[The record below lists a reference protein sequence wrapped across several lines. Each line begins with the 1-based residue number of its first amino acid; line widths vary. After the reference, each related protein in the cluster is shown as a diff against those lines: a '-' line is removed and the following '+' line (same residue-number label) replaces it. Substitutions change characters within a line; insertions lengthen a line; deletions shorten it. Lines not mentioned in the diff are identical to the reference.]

1 MFEQLQKRL
10 SGALQKVRGRS
21 RISESDIDAVLSEIR
36 TGLLEADV
44 HFRVAKDFLARVK
57 ESCLHEDVIKSL
69 SPEQQI
75 LKVLHKELVQIFGT
89 ENRELKLDVRP
100 PAVVLMCGLQGSGK
114 TTSTIKLAL
123 LLKNKGK
130 RVAVVS
136 TDTQRPAA
144 MEQLAQLATKNDI
157 TCLRYEAGIGAVK
170 ISESAF
176 RDSQSQNIEVLLVD
190 TAGRLQVDTELMT
203 ELKAISLKTDP
214 VEKLLVIDAMMGQQA
229 VEVAEA
235 FDREMTL
242 TGAIL
247 SKLDG
252 DARGGA
258 ALSIV
263 STTGKPIKFIGSG
276 ERALD
281 FEAFY
286 PDRMASRLLDM
297 GDVMTL
303 LEKAE
308 MAISEEEAL
317 GAAEKLKNMNNF
329 SLEDFREQLKL
340 LNRLGPLSSLMK
352 MLPGM
357 GAMQEQL
364 DQVDTE
370 KEMSRINAIINSMT
384 REERKN
390 PDVLNG
396 SRRARIAKGSGLQA
410 ADVNQFIK
418 RFLEAR
424 KMMKKLGKFS
434 GLLGGM
440 GGGAGAGGGMGG
452 LPGGFPGGGNMPNP
466 FGSRKGKGF
475 GRKF

>member
-1 MFEQLQKRL
+1 MFDQLQKRL

-21 RISESDIDAVLSEIR
+21 KISEADVDAVLSEIR

-75 LKVLHKELVQIFGT
+75 LKVLHKELVQIFGS

-100 PAVVLMCGLQGSGK
+100 PACVLVCGLQGSGK

-123 LLKNKGK
+123 WLKNKGR
-130 RVAVVS
+130 RVGVVS

-144 MEQLAQLATKNDI
+144 MEQLAQLAEKNQI
-157 TCLRYEAGIGAVK
+157 PCLRFEAAQGAVK
-170 ISESAF
+170 ISEAAF
-176 RDSQSQNIEVLLVD
+176 KAASDQNLEVLLVD
-190 TAGRLQVDTELMT
+190 TAGRLQVDSELMK
-203 ELKAISLKTDP
+203 ELQNVSAKVDP
-214 VEKLLVIDAMMGQQA
+214 IEKILVIDSMMGQQA

-235 FDREMTL
+235 FDRDLGL
-242 TGAIL
+242 TGSIL
-247 SKLDG
+247 TKLDG

-263 STTGKPIKFIGSG
+263 STTGKPIKFIGTG

-297 GDVMTL
+297 GDVMSL
-303 LEKAE
+303 IEKAQ
-308 MAISEEEAL
+308 MAISEEEAAN
-317 GAAEKLKNMNNF
+317 AAEKLKNMNNF
-329 SLEDFREQLKL
+329 TLEDFREQLKL
-340 LNRLGPLSSLMK
+340 LSRMGPLSGIMK

-357 GAMQEQL
+357 GAIQEQL

-384 REERKN
+384 QQERRS

-396 SRRARIAKGSGLQA
+396 SRRARIAKGSGTQVN
-410 ADVNQFIK
+410 DVNQFIK
-418 RFLEAR
+418 RFLDAR
-424 KMMKKLGKFS
+424 KMMKKLGRFG

-440 GGGAGAGGGMGG
+440 GGAGGGM
-452 LPGGFPGGGNMPNP
+452 PGAGMGSMPNP
-466 FGSRKGKGF
+466 FAQRKGGKGF